1 MTASELKK
9 SILQMAVE
17 GKLTE
22 QSEKDEPIEELL
34 KRIKEEKES
43 LIKEGKIKKEKT
55 ISEIYKKDG
64 SYYERV
70 SDGKNILKDACIDEE
85 LPFEIPDTWQYSYL
99 KNVAFI
105 TKLAGFEYT
114 KFIAPNLK
122 SNGIPLFKGKNI
134 QNDSLVLS
142 FDNYIDEELSDELSR
157 SQINKKCLL
166 TPYVGSIGNIAIFDG
181 SFKAHLGSNVGK
193 IEIYNP
199 SDKICILEEF
209 IFLFLQSKSGYQ
221 QLTKYKKATAQESIS
236 IDAIRNVI
244 IVIPPIEEQKRI
256 VEKINLLMPLIN
268 EYDELEKSITK
279 LNKEFPDNIK
289 KSILQYAIEGKLTE
303 QSEKDEPVEELL
315 KRIKEE
321 REKLIKEGKIKKDKT
336 TSEIYKKD
344 GSYYERVFEGDNIVK
359 DVCIDYELPFEIPDS
374 WVWVRLGNIGK
385 IVGGSTP
392 KSENPM
398 YYTSSGNGIPWIT
411 PADMKNINGIYIS
424 HGRRDITEEGY
435 KSCSTFILPKNSIIF
450 SSRAP
455 IGYVAISNNELCT
468 NQGFKS
474 IVPYISDINFSLL
487 YYYFLQYKTKSIES
501 RASGTTFKEVSG
513 SFLEK
518 ELFPLPP
525 IEEQKRIVDKI
536 NRVNEVI
543 NTIKI

>member
-9 SILQMAVE
+9 SILQMAIE

-85 LPFEIPDTWQYSYL
+85 LPFEIPDTWTWVRLGNLILLTSGQDLSNNKYNSLEKGIPYITGASSIENEEVIINRWTEYPTTIAY
-99 KNVAFI
+99 KNSLLLTCKGTVGTMAFLNCE
-105 TKLAGFEYT
+105 KAH
-114 KFIAPNLK
+114 IARQ
-122 SNGIPLFKGKNI
+122 IMAIFPLFKMNLNYIKIFLESFVNI
-134 QNDSLVLS
+134 LKSSAKSMIPGITRDNVLS
-142 FDNYIDEELSDELSR
+142 
-157 SQINKKCLL
+157 
-166 TPYVGSIGNIAIFDG
+166 
-181 SFKAHLGSNVGK
+181 
-193 IEIYNP
+193 
-199 SDKICILEEF
+199 ILF
-209 IFLFLQSKSGYQ
+209 PL
-221 QLTKYKKATAQESIS
+221 
-236 IDAIRNVI
+236 
-244 IVIPPIEEQKRI
+244 PPIEEQKRI

-303 QSEKDEPVEELL
+303 QSQEDEPVEELL

-359 DVCIDYELPFEIPDS
+359 DVCIDDELPFEIPDS
-374 WVWVRLGNIGK
+374 WCWCNVSDIANIYTGNSINENEKKTKYMGVTSGYCYIATKDVGFDNIINYDNGVK
-385 IVGGSTP
+385 IPNTDNKFRIAPKNSVLLCIEGGSAGKKISVTD
-392 KSENPM
+392 KDVCFGNKLCCFSTIRVNVFFL
-398 YYTSSGNGIPWIT
+398 YYYLQSPVFNLIF
-411 PADMKNINGIYIS
+411 KENINGII
-424 HGRRDITEEGY
+424 GGV
-435 KSCSTFILPKNSIIF
+435 SINKLKQLKI
-450 SSRAP
+450 
-455 IGYVAISNNELCT
+455 
-468 NQGFKS
+468 
-474 IVPYISDINFSLL
+474 
-487 YYYFLQYKTKSIES
+487 
-501 RASGTTFKEVSG
+501 
-513 SFLEK
+513 
-518 ELFPLPP
+518 PLPP

>member
-22 QSEKDEPIEELL
+22 QSEKDEPVEELL

-85 LPFEIPDTWQYSYL
+85 LPFEIPDTW
-99 KNVAFI
+99 
-105 TKLAGFEYT
+105 TWC
-114 KFIAPNLK
+114 
-122 SNGIPLFKGKNI
+122 
-134 QNDSLVLS
+134 
-142 FDNYIDEELSDELSR
+142 R
-157 SQINKKCLL
+157 
-166 TPYVGSIGNIAIFDG
+166 IGNIGTIIRGNGIKRSNVVESGFPCVRYG
-181 SFKAHLGSNVGK
+181 EIYTTYNISFKEAVSNIPEEIFKKSKHFSYGDVLMTLTGENKEDIAKAVVYLGDSKVAASGDLAFWTNHK
-193 IEIYNP
+193 MEPLFISYLMNSPYAIYC
-199 SDKICILEEF
+199 K
-209 IFLFLQSKSGYQ
+209 SK
-221 QLTKYKKATAQESIS
+221 LATGDIIVHISASKLESIL
-236 IDAIRNVI
+236 IP
-244 IVIPPIEEQKRI
+244 IPPIEEQKRI
-256 VEKINLLMPLIN
+256 VEKINFLMPLIN

-303 QSEKDEPVEELL
+303 QSQEDEPAEELL

-344 GSYYERVFEGDNIVK
+344 GSYYERVFEGNNIVK
-359 DVCIDYELPFEIPDS
+359 DVCIDDELPFEIPDS
-374 WVWVRLGNIGK
+374 WVWVRLNTLSINYDNMRKPVSVEIRSKQKKVYDYYGATGAIDKVDSYIFDGIFILIGEDGGNFYSDKDVAFIVKGK
-385 IVGGSTP
+385 FWANNHVHVLGIYKGC
-392 KSENPM
+392 E
-398 YYTSSGNGIPWIT
+398 YYFCNFLNSLNL
-411 PADMKNINGIYIS
+411 PAMGLINGIAVP
-424 HGRRDITEEGY
+424 
-435 KSCSTFILPKNSIIF
+435 KLNQANLNKILI
-450 SSRAP
+450 
-455 IGYVAISNNELCT
+455 
-468 NQGFKS
+468 
-474 IVPYISDINFSLL
+474 
-487 YYYFLQYKTKSIES
+487 
-501 RASGTTFKEVSG
+501 
-513 SFLEK
+513 
-518 ELFPLPP
+518 PLPP

>member
-22 QSEKDEPIEELL
+22 QSKEDEPVEELL

-64 SYYERV
+64 SYYEKV

-85 LPFEIPDTWQYSYL
+85 LPFEIPDTW
-99 KNVAFI
+99 
-105 TKLAGFEYT
+105 TWC
-114 KFIAPNLK
+114 
-122 SNGIPLFKGKNI
+122 
-134 QNDSLVLS
+134 
-142 FDNYIDEELSDELSR
+142 R
-157 SQINKKCLL
+157 
-166 TPYVGSIGNIAIFDG
+166 IGNIGTIIRGNGIKRSDVVEFG
-181 SFKAHLGSNVGK
+181 FPCVRYGEIYTTYNISFKEAVSNIPEEIFKKSKHFSYGDVLMTLTGENKEDIAKAVVYLGDSKVAASGDLAFWTNHK
-193 IEIYNP
+193 MEPLFISYLMNSPYAIYC
-199 SDKICILEEF
+199 K
-209 IFLFLQSKSGYQ
+209 SK
-221 QLTKYKKATAQESIS
+221 LATGDIIVHISASKLESIL
-236 IDAIRNVI
+236 IP
-244 IVIPPIEEQKRI
+244 IPPIEEQKRI

-303 QSEKDEPVEELL
+303 QSEKDEPAEELL

-344 GSYYERVFEGDNIVK
+344 GSYYERVFEGNNIVK
-359 DVCIDYELPFEIPDS
+359 DVCIDDELPFEIPDS
-374 WVWVRLGNIGK
+374 WVWVRLYKLIYLISGTSYNKNDITNNGVRILRGGNIQDNQLLLFDDDVFLP
-385 IVGGSTP
+385 IS
-392 KSENPM
+392 
-398 YYTSSGNGIPWIT
+398 YY
-411 PADMKNINGIYIS
+411 DEEKNIKKY
-424 HGRRDITEEGY
+424 DIIIVA
-435 KSCSTFILPKNSIIF
+435 STGSKTVIGKPAFIKDNYNNIQIGAFLRII
-450 SSRAP
+450 RL
-455 IGYVAISNNELCT
+455 Y
-468 NQGFKS
+468 
-474 IVPYISDINFSLL
+474 DINISSYINTIFESNYYREHIRNKVTGTNINNIKSDYIENLL
-487 YYYFLQYKTKSIES
+487 I
-501 RASGTTFKEVSG
+501 
-513 SFLEK
+513 
-518 ELFPLPP
+518 PLPP

>member
-22 QSEKDEPIEELL
+22 QSKENEPVEELL

-85 LPFEIPDTWQYSYL
+85 LPFEIPDTWTWCRIDDI
-99 KNVAFI
+99 FI
-105 TKLAGFEYT
+105 IEMGQSPKGDTVYT
-114 KFIAPNLK
+114 EDKGIEFHQGKVFFGDKYILK
-122 SNGIPLFKGKNI
+122 SNQTTSSPTKIAP
-134 QNDSLVLS
+134 QNSL
-142 FDNYIDEELSDELSR
+142 
-157 SQINKKCLL
+157 LL
-166 TPYVGSIGNIAIFDG
+166 CVRAP
-181 SFKAHLGSNVGK
+181 VGK
-193 IEIYNP
+193 VNITKRE
-199 SDKICILEEF
+199 ICIGRGLCCIQTLSGMSVDF
-209 IFLFLQSKSGYQ
+209 IYYLFETYEDIFI
-221 QLTKYKKATAQESIS
+221 KKATGTTFV
-236 IDAIRNVI
+236 AITSEVI
-244 IVIPPIEEQKRI
+244 KKQLVPLPPIEEQKRI
-256 VEKINLLMPLIN
+256 VEKINFLMPLIN

-303 QSEKDEPVEELL
+303 QNKSDEPVEKFL
-315 KRIKEE
+315 KRIKKE

-359 DVCIDYELPFEIPDS
+359 DVCIDDELPFDIPDS
-374 WVWVRLGNIGK
+374 WTWVRLTNIFSIRGGK
-385 IVGGSTP
+385 RIP
-392 KSENPM
+392 KGYGVSKNPTKHI
-398 YYTSSGNGIPWIT
+398 YIRVS
-411 PADMKNINGIYIS
+411 DMKNNTIIQDDLHYIS
-424 HGRRDITEEGY
+424 NEVYELI
-435 KSCSTFILPKNSIIF
+435 KNYTISKDDLYLTI
-450 SSRAP
+450 AGT
-455 IGYVAISNNELCT
+455 IGKV
-468 NQGFKS
+468 G
-474 IVPYISDINFSLL
+474 IVPDFFDKMNLTENAVKLTNILIDKYYLL
-487 YYYFLQYKTKSIES
+487 LIVSSSFVQTQFIDKTNKVAQPKLAIE
-501 RASGTTFKEVSG
+501 RILTTII
-513 SFLEK
+513 
-518 ELFPLPP
+518 PLPP

-536 NRVNEVI
+536 NRLNEVI

>member
-85 LPFEIPDTWQYSYL
+85 LPFEIPDTWTWVRLGNLILLTSGQDLSNNKYNSLEKGIPYITGASSIENEEVIINRWTEYPTTIAY
-99 KNVAFI
+99 KNSLLLTCKGTVGTMAFLNCE
-105 TKLAGFEYT
+105 KAH
-114 KFIAPNLK
+114 IARQ
-122 SNGIPLFKGKNI
+122 IMAIFPLFKMNLNYIKIFLESFVNI
-134 QNDSLVLS
+134 LKSSAKSMIPGITRDNVLS
-142 FDNYIDEELSDELSR
+142 
-157 SQINKKCLL
+157 
-166 TPYVGSIGNIAIFDG
+166 
-181 SFKAHLGSNVGK
+181 
-193 IEIYNP
+193 
-199 SDKICILEEF
+199 ILF
-209 IFLFLQSKSGYQ
+209 PL
-221 QLTKYKKATAQESIS
+221 
-236 IDAIRNVI
+236 
-244 IVIPPIEEQKRI
+244 PPIEEQKRI

-303 QSEKDEPVEELL
+303 QSQEDEPVEKLL

-321 REKLIKEGKIKKDKT
+321 KENLIKEGKIKKEKT

-344 GSYYERVFEGDNIVK
+344 GSYYERITDGKNILK
-359 DVCIDYELPFEIPDS
+359 DVCIDDELPFEIPDS
-374 WVWVRLGNIGK
+374 WCWCNVSDIANIYTGNSINENEKKTKYMGVTSGYCYIATKDVGFDNIINYDNGVK
-385 IVGGSTP
+385 IPNTDNKFRIAPKNSVLLCIEGGSAGKKISVTD
-392 KSENPM
+392 KDVCFGNKLCCFSTIRVNVFFL
-398 YYTSSGNGIPWIT
+398 YYYLQSPVFNLIF
-411 PADMKNINGIYIS
+411 KENINGII
-424 HGRRDITEEGY
+424 GGV
-435 KSCSTFILPKNSIIF
+435 SINKLKQLKI
-450 SSRAP
+450 
-455 IGYVAISNNELCT
+455 
-468 NQGFKS
+468 
-474 IVPYISDINFSLL
+474 
-487 YYYFLQYKTKSIES
+487 
-501 RASGTTFKEVSG
+501 
-513 SFLEK
+513 
-518 ELFPLPP
+518 PLPP